1 MSNDKV
7 VPLKTVTSLDLPAER
22 VLQAAVEAGLS
33 DVVILGYTKD
43 DDREYFASSI
53 ADGGSVLWLMKRLE
67 RELLSVE
74 ASEAPPRPVD
84 PEGKV
89 LKFSKPE

>member
-1 MSNDKV
+1 MSDDKV
-7 VPLKTVTSLDLPAER
+7 VPLETVSRLDLPVER

-33 DVVILGYTKD
+33 DVVIMGYTKD
-43 DDREYFASSI
+43 DEREYFASSI

-74 ASEAPPRPVD
+74 ASEASPSAID

-89 LKFSKPE
+89 LKFTKPE